1 MLDVVLAHGRALDPE
16 TGLDGVRHVG
26 IKGGR
31 IACVVDGAAPVPEAA
46 RVALDGVTTH
56 LELGLGC
63 SDVGEWLRCRAG
75 GQRLHYGVAAG
86 FLCCRAAAFA
96 DRTNEPGSP
105 GGPASPPPPRR
116 SGRTT
121 DEMMERRRSRNNS
134 MTTTCEVVR
143 YDPHHDEPHLS
154 SACFCC
160 GNASASQRSDP
171 RTGRRALSR
180 LDDGLRDG
188 ALGVALCLRYVPGA
202 DAEEVLRCFDA
213 AARWGAAVFATPRA
227 GAPGL
232 LDRSRRTVDVT
243 ASRGPFGSDLNRLDS
258 PVFAPGFDAR
268 LRLDDPGR
276 VAWLATGETLT
287 AESLERK
294 RALVGPGKAEHGLV
308 SVAGARGDAML
319 LHPPALVAS
328 GCPPVDD
335 GGRPS
340 ERRADVLGAPRGLAR
355 DRGPLSTL
363 EALAKMTLHPAL
375 RLEHACAAFRAKGR
389 LQVGCS
395 RLRRDAAVFDDRRR
409 RVAFEGEQ
417 PRVDVAHVLVGG
429 VFVVDGGTVVEAAAP
444 GRALTNTLDAPG
456 AAAAVFGFG
465 ENYAG
470 LLDAAKADGL
480 DTPALVMDAKA
491 FRHNAAALSAH
502 VRSSGCRWRPHAK
515 ALRCGALAK
524 ACVDAGAVGIT
535 CAKVSQARA
544 VVDAG
549 VGDVLVANEV
559 VGEAKIAALV
569 ALGARATDASPAAL
583 RRRLVAAPRGS
594 AAVEA
599 AGLDVAVVS
608 GAGSGNYVL
617 AATLGGVTEVQ
628 AGGACFQCATYEA
641 TIGAGTGKSLQ
652 P

>member
-46 RVALDGVTTH
+46 RVVDCSDLCVAPGFIDIHSHGAGHGPTARAQALDGVTTH

-75 GQRLHYGVAAG
+75 GQLLHYGVAAG
-86 FLCCRAAAFA
+86 FSCCRAAAFA

-105 GGPASPPPPRR
+105 GGPASPPPRRR
-116 SGRTT
+116 SGRMT

-171 RTGRRALSR
+171 RTGRRVLSR

-227 GAPGL
+227 GAPAALGDLREVVACAAATGAPAHVLELGAGAPDDLPLLVEL

-243 ASRGPFGSDLNRLDS
+243 GSRGPFGADLYRLDS
-258 PVFAPGFDAR
+258 PVFAPGFEER

-276 VAWLATGETLT
+276 VAWLATGEKLT

-335 GGRPS
+335 GGEPS
-340 ERRADVLGAPRGLAR
+340 ERAARTFSSLLGGLAR
-355 DRGPLSTL
+355 DRGLLSTL

-389 LQVGCS
+389 LQVGC
-395 RLRRDAAVFDDRRR
+395 DADVAVFDDRRR
-409 RVAFEGEQ
+409 RVAFRPVRG
-417 PRVDVAHVLVGG
+417 
-429 VFVVDGGTVVEAAAP
+429 AAP
-444 GRALTNTLDAPG
+444 LR
-456 AAAAVFGFG
+456 AAAAWKCLKSTMRGPPQACAAAARSSAALIGVSCAAARGRSSVPCLPWGCLAALQRGVSSNSSAFLRGGAWPEQRAPRCSSRTSDGSFCADPKSP
-465 ENYAG
+465 ERVNARQAVRRRRVAG
-470 LLDAAKADGL
+470 RCGCVHAREQGRSHNRVGGL
-480 DTPALVMDAKA
+480 DGRCEQRGGDV
-491 FRHNAAALSAH
+491 
-502 VRSSGCRWRPHAK
+502 RPHLDLGHRPHHGHVTYF
-515 ALRCGALAK
+515 LR
-524 ACVDAGAVGIT
+524 V
-535 CAKVSQARA
+535 
-544 VVDAG
+544 
-549 VGDVLVANEV
+549 
-559 VGEAKIAALV
+559 
-569 ALGARATDASPAAL
+569 
-583 RRRLVAAPRGS
+583 
-594 AAVEA
+594 
-599 AGLDVAVVS
+599 
-608 GAGSGNYVL
+608 
-617 AATLGGVTEVQ
+617 
-628 AGGACFQCATYEA
+628 
-641 TIGAGTGKSLQ
+641 
-652 P
+652 